1 MCYAKKMINYF
12 IIAAMIATALVV
24 LIGVLNMGRSDENR
38 RLTSNKLMRLRIIMQ
53 AIAIVLVVIGLV
65 WGSRGG

>member
-1 MCYAKKMINYF
+1 MCYAKEMINYF
-12 IIAAMIATALVV
+12 IIAAMVATALVV
-24 LIGVLNMGRSDENR
+24 LIGILNMGRSDENR

-53 AIAIVLVVIGLV
+53 AIAIALVVIGLA

>member
-1 MCYAKKMINYF
+1 MCYAKTMINYF
-12 IIAAMIATALVV
+12 IIAAMVATALVV

-53 AIAIVLVVIGLV
+53 AIAIALVVIGLI

>member
-12 IIAAMIATALVV
+12 IIAALVATALVV

-38 RLTSNKLMRLRIIMQ
+38 RLTSNKLMRLRIVMQ
-53 AIAIVLVVIGLV
+53 AIAIALVVIGLI

>member
-1 MCYAKKMINYF
+1 MCYAEEMINYF
-12 IIAAMIATALVV
+12 IIAAMVATALVV

-53 AIAIVLVVIGLV
+53 AIAIAFVVIGLI

>member
-12 IIAAMIATALVV
+12 IIAAMVATALVV

-53 AIAIVLVVIGLV
+53 AIAIVLVVIGLA

>member
-12 IIAAMIATALVV
+12 IIAAMVATALVV
-24 LIGVLNMGRSDENR
+24 LIGVLNMGRSDEKR

-53 AIAIVLVVIGLV
+53 AIAIALVVIGLV